1 MLRTTRPW
9 AGTGPE
15 ALAGCEGLGGA
26 LGLPGPVSAEGPG
39 NAWGF
44 PVGRPGSCCL
54 ALLILSRGTQPP
66 ASQSVRA
73 AVAGYTLSHPGMRSC
88 PEARAS
94 ALLLCGERVRQPGWC
109 RAASWALRAAAW
121 CPPTVWRLEV

>member
-44 PVGRPGSCCL
+44 PVGRPGVLLPCTPDPLTRHPATCL
-54 ALLILSRGTQPP
+54 PVSEGGGGRLHTLTPWHAKLSRGQGLGP
-66 ASQSVRA
+66 A
-73 AVAGYTLSHPGMRSC
+73 AVR
-88 PEARAS
+88 
-94 ALLLCGERVRQPGWC
+94 
-109 RAASWALRAAAW
+109 
-121 CPPTVWRLEV
+121 